1 MALSGDRAFFFAPE
15 RGLFFSPQIT
25 RIIFKLI
32 SGVKAYHSHLKNGM
46 TCFMEHEDV
55 SKQFETQRHKDTEF
69 FILLIHKL
77 IPSVSLCLRVLF
89 FNFLRNLLLGE
100 SNELRN
106 RYMVINPPADWNGQ
120 SGTPTSTPTSPVVS
134 IDTPNEIPSY
144 GEGTGGEKE

>member
-1 MALSGDRAFFFAPE
+1 
-15 RGLFFSPQIT
+15 
-25 RIIFKLI
+25 
-32 SGVKAYHSHLKNGM
+32 M

-69 FILLIHKL
+69 FILLIHKP

-144 GEGTGGEKE
+144 GEGTGGKKE